1 MPAQKAA
8 VKVAIVRAGQ
18 AEGEGGEE
26 GGGAANGAAA
36 ASAGHAPALNMAH

>member
-18 AEGEGGEE
+18 AE